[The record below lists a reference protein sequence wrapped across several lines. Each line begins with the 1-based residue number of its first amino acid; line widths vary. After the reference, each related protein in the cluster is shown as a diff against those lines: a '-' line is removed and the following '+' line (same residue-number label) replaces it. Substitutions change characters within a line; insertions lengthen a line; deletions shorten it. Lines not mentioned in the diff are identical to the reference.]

1 MTTEVKK
8 DIIKNG
14 AYHFFCHAC
23 IVDKPA
29 SEQSPDPRYCQGC
42 YEFLCHEAFKT
53 SERPKWVPNP
63 LKEQSIIPTAED
75 IDFLGSVEEAMNEEL
90 PQQEKTRREE
100 LKENAS
106 STIPQDTH
114 QTALAVKKPVTKK
127 KKVSN
132 HPLSDKPRG
141 RPKANSGVAGD
152 ILVTKIKILTE
163 KGMVTRDIARVLQ
176 KEGHQI
182 SHMTVNRIQ
191 KGQGALL

>member
-23 IVDKPA
+23 IIDKPA
-29 SEQSPDPRYCQGC
+29 SEQSPDARYCQSC

-53 SERPKWVPNP
+53 SERPNWVPNP
-63 LKEQSIIPTAED
+63 LNKPQNIIPVEEESGPVEEVMKEQ
-75 IDFLGSVEEAMNEEL
+75 
-90 PQQEKTRREE
+90 EKDRREE

-106 STIPQDTH
+106 STLPQDAH
-114 QTALAVKKPVTKK
+114 QTAPAVKKPVTKINR
-127 KKVSN
+127 VSK

-141 RPKANSGVAGD
+141 RPKANSGVGGT
-152 ILVTKIKILTE
+152 ILVTKIKELTE

-176 KEGHQI
+176 EEGHQI

-191 KGQGALL
+191 KGQAVLL